1 MLKNEES
8 NIKHKIS
15 LIKNKENNN
24 NQIKKEK
31 VNRKLELEKI
41 KKEHEKIL
49 NNKINIVKNQKN
61 DEITGIKTSRHN
73 SMVNKKVNYI
83 YSLNE
88 KNLLKNIKEQH
99 DNIIKNKNKYL
110 HEKIKQNINEY
121 ESKKL
126 KIKNEINNNKLKDY
140 ESQLKI
146 LNSHQDNLKK
156 EFIKLELL
164 EKEALNNL
172 NQKKTESK
180 MMENLYNLKFSFP
193 TSLKKSIKINE
204 NENDIILKTDKNYN
218 NNNLLLN
225 SILKDKNYMTLNNS
239 KNTLNSIQNQS
250 FSFSS
255 KNQNKTKKLIG
266 LNNKGYKKNKNQN
279 NSVL

>member
-8 NIKHKIS
+8 HIQHKIS
-15 LIKNKENNN
+15 VIRNKENNN
-24 NQIKKEK
+24 SLIKKEK
-31 VNRKLELEKI
+31 MNRKLELEKI

-49 NNKINIVKNQKN
+49 NYKTNNVKNQKN
-61 DEITGIKTSRHN
+61 DEITGIKSSRHN
-73 SMVNKKVNYI
+73 SMINKKVNYI
-83 YSLNE
+83 SSLNE
-88 KNLLKNIKEQH
+88 KFLLKNIKEQY
-99 DNIIKNKNKYL
+99 DNIRKNKNKYL

-126 KIKNEINNNKLKDY
+126 KKKNEIYNDKLKEY
-140 ESQLKI
+140 ESQLI
-146 LNSHQDNLKK
+146 SLNSYQNNIKK

-180 MMENLYNLKFSFP
+180 IIENFYNLKICYP
-193 TSLKKSIKINE
+193 RNLKKNKKIN
-204 NENDIILKTDKNYN
+204 NNDNNKILKINKNKN

-225 SILKDKNYMTLNNS
+225 SFLYDRNYLTLNNS
-239 KNTLNSIQNQS
+239 KNNFDSIQNQS
-250 FSFSS
+250 FSLST
-255 KNQNKTKKLIG
+255 KNNRIKKLIRN
-266 LNNKGYKKNKNQN
+266 NNKSNKKNKVQN